1 MRPTLCCFRLR
12 EFVSKRS
19 LTKRR
24 NHRKERGQPLAANDM
39 DRDAPPQGA
48 KKKKKKKETRLVHTV
63 SVTSMGKE
71 QVQTTICRLRC

>member
-1 MRPTLCCFRLR
+1 
-12 EFVSKRS
+12 
-19 LTKRR
+19 
-24 NHRKERGQPLAANDM
+24 M